1 MGFVQWRKSRLS
13 RTGYSSWYL
22 KKCKSDFAYI
32 KMRSR
37 EEDLPVSSSDDKL
50 LIPSNIIRSTS
61 PILWVN
67 HNRRSETIGI
77 LSIKMTV
84 NPISTGLSGRIDCVI
99 ECVAIGDGTLVDTG
113 STVIPVG
120 VVEVHAV
127 RVKGCADGVVA

>member
-1 MGFVQWRKSRLS
+1 MGFVQWRKSRFS

-22 KKCKSDFAYI
+22 KNSSQTLI
-32 KMRSR
+32 KMRGR

-127 RVKGCADGVVA
+127 RMKGCADGVVA

>member
-1 MGFVQWRKSRLS
+1 MGFVQWRKSRFS

-22 KKCKSDFAYI
+22 KNSSQTLI
-32 KMRSR
+32 KMRGR